1 MNITKAEP
9 EDLLDILALQYLAY
23 QSEAR
28 LLNNPAIPP
37 LTQTLDEVRREY
49 KEGIVLKAVD
59 ERNVIIGSV
68 RAYSEK
74 GTLFIGKLI
83 VHPQYQGQGLGT
95 KLLGEIERRSPHPRY
110 ESFTSSSSV
119 RNIALYDLLNYVA
132 FKTRTISDNLEFVY
146 LQKSGETLAPA

>member
-95 KLLGEIERRSPHPRY
+95 KLLGEIERRCPHSRY
-110 ESFTSSSSV
+110 ELFTSTNSV
-119 RNIALYDLLNYVA
+119 RNIALYERLNYVA